1 MRAAFNDA
9 AAFEHD
15 DFVAIADRAQAVGDD
30 DAGAASAPQVVVDG
44 FFGDRIKCSR
54 RFVQDK
60 DRGIANQ
67 SSGDFDALTLTTAE
81 IRTAFIDVAVIIARS
96 AREVLMNQ
104 RVLGRRQQ
112 VALSVVESQSV
123 RLSRAVP
130 SNRKMSWS
138 T

>member
-15 DFVAIADRAQAVGDD
+15 DFVAIAYRAQAVGDD
-30 DAGAASAPQVVVDG
+30 DAAAASAPQVVVDG

-54 RFVQDK
+54 RFIQDK

-67 SSGDFDALTLTTAE
+67 SSGDFDALTLTAAE
-81 IRTAFIDVAVIIARS
+81 VRAAFIDVAVIISRS
-96 AREVLMNQ
+96 ASRDPD
-104 RVLGRRQQ
+104 
-112 VALSVVESQSV
+112 ESARPWPPSSGGAH
-123 RLSRAVP
+123 RLLNPRASDCLARFP
-130 SNRKMSWS
+130 R